1 MNGTFEFLDYLI
13 FGLYAITILAIGL
26 WVSRDKDGKQKNA
39 EDYFLASKSL
49 PWWAVGTSLIAANIS
64 AEQFIGMSG
73 SGFALGLA
81 IASYEWMAAITLLVV
96 GKYFLPIFIEKGLYT
111 IPEFIEKRFSTNL
124 KTILAIF
131 WIALFVF
138 VNLTTVLFL
147 GGKALDTI
155 IGVGDGSILLNSII
169 GLGLFAA
176 AYSLWGGLA
185 SVAWTDVIQVV
196 ILIFGGLLMTYFAL
210 ANVTDSGSFID
221 GMKYVY
227 EKAPERFSMILS
239 KGEIIKP
246 NGGDA
251 WWDLPGLAVLIG
263 GIWVANL
270 YYWGFNQYIIQR
282 TLAAKSLAEG
292 QKGIVFAAFLKLIIP
307 VIVVLPGI
315 IAYVM
320 NLDDSGVLTAASV
333 DPGFI
338 GAAGNIANDN
348 AAPWLIKN
356 FIPVGV
362 KGLILAALAAAIV
375 SSLASMLNSTSTI
388 FTMDIYRSHFNKN
401 ASDAQMVFVGRI
413 TAVVALI
420 IAIIIAPQL
429 GSLGQVF
436 IFIQEYTGV
445 VSPGILAVF
454 LMGLFYKKA
463 TNNAAIWGAILSIP
477 IAMYFKVAPTGWS
490 DASIFVEL
498 PFMHQMGYT
507 CIATLAVIALIS
519 YLDGNK
525 DMDDYD
531 NIMNDLSLNPNSIP
545 LLAGEVVHA
554 DQNGKCADMN
564 LIIASLPDVIPKA
577 HIISS
582 SGCNAHEDNV
592 HFNSEGYRELGKR
605 YAHKMISL
613 LENKEIED

>member
-1 MNGTFEFLDYLI
+1 MSGTFELLDYVI
-13 FGLYAITILAIGL
+13 FGIYAITILGIGL
-26 WVSRDKDGKQKNA
+26 WVSRDKKGKQKNA

-49 PWWAVGTSLIAANIS
+49 PWWAVGASLIAANIS

-111 IPEFIEKRFSTNL
+111 IPEFIEKRYSTNL

-155 IGVGDGSILLNSII
+155 IGIGDGSILLNSII

-239 KGEIIKP
+239 QGEIIKP

-263 GIWVANL
+263 GMWVANL

-320 NLDDSGVLTAASV
+320 NIDDSGMLTTASV

-338 GAAGNIANDN
+338 GAAGNFANDN

-388 FTMDIYRSHFNKN
+388 FTMDIYKSHFNKN
-401 ASDAQMVFVGRI
+401 ASDAQMVSVGRI

-463 TNNAAIWGAILSIP
+463 TNNGAIWGAILSIP
-477 IAMYFKVAPTGWS
+477 IAMYFKVAPKGWS

-507 CIATLAVIALIS
+507 CIATLAIIALIS
-519 YLDGNK
+519 YMDGNQ
-525 DMDDYD
+525 DDPKGINLTKKLFATNKTF
-531 NIMNDLSLNPNSIP
+531 NIGAFSV
-545 LLAGEVVHA
+545 LLITAF
-554 DQNGKCADMN
+554 
-564 LIIASLPDVIPKA
+564 L
-577 HIISS
+577 
-582 SGCNAHEDNV
+582 
-592 HFNSEGYRELGKR
+592 
-605 YAHKMISL
+605 YAMFW
-613 LENKEIED
+613 

>member
-1 MNGTFEFLDYLI
+1 MSGTFELLDYLI
-13 FGLYAITILAIGL
+13 FGLYAITILGIGL
-26 WVSRDKDGKQKNA
+26 WVSRDKKGKQKNA

-49 PWWAVGTSLIAANIS
+49 PWWAVGASLIAANIS

-111 IPEFIEKRFSTNL
+111 IPEFIEKRYSTNL

-239 KGEIIKP
+239 QGEIIKP

-263 GIWVANL
+263 GMWVANL

-320 NLDDSGVLTAASV
+320 NIDDSGMLTTASV

-338 GAAGNIANDN
+338 GAAGNFANDN

-388 FTMDIYRSHFNKN
+388 FTMDIYKSHFNKN
-401 ASDAQMVFVGRI
+401 ASDAKMVSVGRI
-413 TAVVALI
+413 TAVVALV

-463 TNNAAIWGAILSIP
+463 TNNGAIWGAILSIP
-477 IAMYFKVAPTGWS
+477 IAMYFKVAPKGWS

-507 CIATLAVIALIS
+507 CIATLAIIALIS
-519 YLDGNK
+519 YLDGNQ
-525 DMDDYD
+525 DDPKGINLTKKLFATNKTF
-531 NIMNDLSLNPNSIP
+531 NIGAFSV
-545 LLAGEVVHA
+545 LLITAF
-554 DQNGKCADMN
+554 
-564 LIIASLPDVIPKA
+564 L
-577 HIISS
+577 
-582 SGCNAHEDNV
+582 
-592 HFNSEGYRELGKR
+592 
-605 YAHKMISL
+605 YAMFW
-613 LENKEIED
+613 

>member
-1 MNGTFEFLDYLI
+1 MNGTFELLDYLI
-13 FGLYAITILAIGL
+13 FGLYAIVILGIGL
-26 WVSRDKDGKQKNA
+26 WVSRDKKGKQKNA

-49 PWWAVGTSLIAANIS
+49 PWWAVGASLIAANIS

-111 IPEFIEKRFSTNL
+111 IPEFIEKRYSTNL

-155 IGVGDGSILLNSII
+155 IGVGDGAILLNSII

-176 AYSLWGGLA
+176 TYSLWGGLA

-263 GIWVANL
+263 GMWVANL

-320 NLDDSGVLTAASV
+320 NIDESGVLTAASV

-338 GAAGNIANDN
+338 GAAGNFANDN

-356 FIPVGV
+356 FIPVGF

-388 FTMDIYRSHFNKN
+388 FTMDIYKSHFNKN
-401 ASDAQMVFVGRI
+401 ASDAEMVSVGRI

-477 IAMYFKVAPTGWS
+477 IAMYFKVAPKGWNE
-490 DASIFVEL
+490 ASIFVEL

-507 CIATLAVIALIS
+507 CLATLAIIAIIS
-519 YLDGNK
+519 YFEGNQ
-525 DMDDYD
+525 DDPKGI
-531 NIMNDLSLNPNSIP
+531 NLTKKLFTTNNTFNLGAFSV
-545 LLAGEVVHA
+545 LLITAF
-554 DQNGKCADMN
+554 
-564 LIIASLPDVIPKA
+564 L
-577 HIISS
+577 
-582 SGCNAHEDNV
+582 
-592 HFNSEGYRELGKR
+592 
-605 YAHKMISL
+605 YAMFW
-613 LENKEIED
+613 

>member
-13 FGLYAITILAIGL
+13 FGLYAVTILAIGL

-401 ASDAQMVFVGRI
+401 ASDAQMVSVGRI

-477 IAMYFKVAPTGWS
+477 IAMYFKVAPKGWS

-507 CIATLAVIALIS
+507 CIVTLALIAFIS

-525 DMDDYD
+525 DDSKGINLTKKLFATNSTF
-531 NIMNDLSLNPNSIP
+531 NIGAFS
-545 LLAGEVVHA
+545 VV
-554 DQNGKCADMN
+554 
-564 LIIASLPDVIPKA
+564 LITAFL
-577 HIISS
+577 
-582 SGCNAHEDNV
+582 
-592 HFNSEGYRELGKR
+592 
-605 YAHKMISL
+605 YAMFW
-613 LENKEIED
+613 